1 MFTVHVFFHIKNS
14 EIAAFKKATEDNVLN
29 SRKETGILGFDF
41 LQQQE
46 DKSRFLLM
54 ETYESLEDQMK
65 HRETAHFKKWRETI
79 NDMLAEPYT
88 FIKYDKC
95 L

>member
-1 MFTVHVFFHIKNS
+1 MFTVHVFIHIKDS
-14 EIAAFKKATEDNVLN
+14 EIEAFKTATEDNVLN
-29 SRKETGILGFDF
+29 SRKESGVLEFGF
-41 LQQQE
+41 LQQQV

-54 ETYESLEDQMK
+54 EAYQSLEDQTK
-65 HRETAHFKKWRETI
+65 HRDTAHFKKWRATI